1 MDHFLGRRPL
11 CVFSFRG
18 TGLRPCLEIGLNQA
32 LERVEA
38 RKQRAERQGGD
49 DCDEPH
55 QPQPREWA

>member
-32 LERVEA
+32 LERMEA
-38 RKQRAERQGGD
+38 REQGPESQGRD
-49 DCDEPH
+49 DRDQSHE
-55 QPQPREWA
+55 PQPRERT